1 MLSITSI
8 VSVGLLSGTVD
19 EASSVSVRCYSRLPR
34 KILFTNS
41 PYVIMTS
48 STQTAKESCVSYD
61 IISSLLRICTSF
73 ALHRCTCGAAS
84 GSNDDLF
91 AASSTGGTD
100 RRPCAGAEGA
110 GHTRHARV
118 PAARREGTGRA
129 CDARIGSRGGVVAS
143 GAWSASD
150 RTRRVLE
157 GACIAEGT
165 LNAAIYARER
175 PCGAV

>member
-8 VSVGLLSGTVD
+8 VSVALLSGTVD

-48 STQTAKESCVSYD
+48 STQTAKESCVSYH
-61 IISSLLRICTSF
+61 IISSLFRICTPF
-73 ALHRCTCGAAS
+73 ALHRGTCGAAS

-110 GHTRHARV
+110 GHARHARV
-118 PAARREGTGRA
+118 PAMTVVQLRQRTPLRGWHYSIEVGADHTEALQRR
-129 CDARIGSRGGVVAS
+129 
-143 GAWSASD
+143 
-150 RTRRVLE
+150 
-157 GACIAEGT
+157 
-165 LNAAIYARER
+165 
-175 PCGAV
+175 CGAIRQ